1 MMKLMWILAGKI
13 YWEIKPGWK
22 PFSWCGWYEG
32 IMNWYWCVAGITVNQ
47 LRPPDTWSWHG
58 DILHFFTISN
68 MYIAPG
74 HVHTTTW
81 YTTTWYKF
89 WGHFNAFIISII
101 LYQFKKDPFCLI
113 IFYFVLFHTCIYI
126 PRPRGETTLGTI
138 FWIEAGRSYH
148 FDYWSGNKLGGDL
161 GEVASL
167 QEQTS
172 PYFQLREKSKCIDHI
187 GKPKFWSKTF
197 L

>member
-1 MMKLMWILAGKI
+1 MACMINDETNVNIGWADLL
-13 YWEIKPGWK
+13 ETKPGWK

-32 IMNWYWCVAGITVNQ
+32 IINWYWCGAGITVNQ

-101 LYQFKKDPFCLI
+101 LYQFKEEPFCLI

-126 PRPRGETTLGTI
+126 HRPRGDNLGDN
-138 FWIEAGRSYH
+138 FLDRSREVLSLWSLVREQARGWLGRSCLPTGTN
-148 FDYWSGNKLGGDL
+148 FSLFSAE
-161 GEVASL
+161 GEVKMYRSYR
-167 QEQTS
+167 QT
-172 PYFQLREKSKCIDHI
+172 
-187 GKPKFWSKTF
+187 
-197 L
+197 